1 MSETIVIAHL
11 YPREMNIYGDLGNV
25 IALRRRLEWRGYDVD
40 VRPVDVGVPFDFSAA
55 DIVFGGG
62 GQDSGQ
68 LVIGEDLL
76 ARGEELRTLAAA
88 GVAML
93 VICGTYQLFGH
104 GFTTMDGREIPGID
118 VFRARTV
125 GSRTRMIGNIV
136 VDSPFGRLV
145 GFENHSGQ
153 TTLDPGQEPLGS
165 VTNGYGNTPDGRFEG
180 ARAANAIGTYM
191 HGPVLPKNPALADH
205 LIRAALTRRYGDVE
219 LAPLEDVREAR
230 AADVAALRVGGSRRT
245 VARSR
250 LPRVTR

>member
-1 MSETIVIAHL
+1 MSGTIVIAHL

-25 IALRRRLEWRGYDVD
+25 IALRKRLEWRGYDVA
-40 VRPVDVGVPFDFSAA
+40 VRPVDVGVPFDFFEA

-76 ARGEELRTLAAA
+76 ARGAELRTLAAS
-88 GVAML
+88 GVPML

-153 TTLDPGQEPLGS
+153 TTLEPGQEPLGS
-165 VTNGYGNTPDGRFEG
+165 VANGYGNNPDGLFEG
-180 ARAANAIGTYM
+180 ARSVNAIGTYM
-191 HGPVLPKNPALADH
+191 HGPVLPKNPALADQ
-205 LIRAALTRRYGDVE
+205 LIRAALARRHGDVE
-219 LAPLEDVREAR
+219 LVRLDDVRESR
-230 AADVAALRVGGSRRT
+230 AADVAALRVAAPRRT
-245 VARSR
+245 VIAARR
-250 LPRVTR
+250 PGVAR